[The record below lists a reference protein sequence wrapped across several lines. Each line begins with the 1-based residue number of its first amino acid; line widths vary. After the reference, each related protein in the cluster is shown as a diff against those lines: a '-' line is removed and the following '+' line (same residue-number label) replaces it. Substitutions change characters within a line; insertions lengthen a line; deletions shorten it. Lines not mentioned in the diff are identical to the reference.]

1 MTATDRLAALHAA
14 GQSIWIDSIS
24 RTMLDDGS
32 LEQMVQHSSVTG
44 LTSNPTIFEKAIAG
58 SSSYDAPIAS
68 LVGSGTES
76 PLEIALALF
85 IDDIQRAAAI
95 LRPVYDLTRGADG
108 YVSLEVPPSLAHD
121 TKGTIAMA
129 KELWKRVDRPNLM
142 IKIPATEEGIPA
154 IEACLTDGL
163 NINVTLIFSLEMY
176 EKVID
181 AYTNALISRHNHNR
195 NLRVHSVASFFVS
208 RVDTL
213 VDAKIDAAI
222 EKDPSAADIL
232 APLRGTAAVANA
244 SLAYRLFEKKCVED
258 EEFQA
263 LMSLGAFYQRPLWAS
278 TSTKNPAYSDVL
290 YVDGLVAPHTVN
302 TMPAST
308 LQAFADHGSTAHS
321 LIHNVDEAESTIGI
335 LREHGIDMDDV
346 TAQLLHEGLDAF
358 SASFD
363 LLLERVIEKSDSS
376 QSGVVARFHAAL
388 EPAIPDG
395 SPTLH
400 DQETAR
406 RIWKHDPKVW
416 KQDPEH
422 GKIIGNRL
430 GWLDVMSTMEA
441 ALPRL
446 AALRDELVKE
456 GIRDVVLLGMG
467 GSSLC
472 PEVFRTSFGKQKGF
486 PTLHVIDTTDP
497 DTIQDL
503 LDVID
508 IKSTVF
514 IVASKSGSTLETRSH
529 FAFFHALYFDQR
541 VRNIGKHFIAIT
553 DPGSPLQSLAE
564 ENGFRAVFENP
575 ATIGGR
581 YSALS
586 FFGLVPLTLMGGD
599 TAVLLERA
607 KEAAHLSNGDV
618 PPRLNP
624 GLLLGAAFAGAY
636 RAKRDKI
643 TILCSPRISSFSL
656 WAEQLIAESTGKEG
670 TGLIPIGD
678 EPLGAPEHYSS
689 DRLFVILHHDSDHND
704 VLTLGDA
711 LEKAGHPVIRIAL
724 HDTYDLGAEF
734 FRWEFATAVAGAAIG
749 IDPFD
754 EPNVKE
760 SKDNTNA
767 VLAGLRTHGLKDP
780 AGVTTIDSA
789 SCTVSGTELEGESPE
804 DNLLSFLSRVKEG
817 DYVCLQAYVPLRK
830 EEYLAL
836 QTLRAVIRDTHRI
849 ATTMGFGPRF
859 LHSTGQLHKGGPN
872 TGHYVQIVTNA
883 EHDAMI
889 PGSDYTFDTL
899 KLCQALGDLTSLMAH
914 GRRVIR
920 FHCNDDVARVLR
932 NFAQHLS
939 VSQQVRS

>member
-24 RTMLDDGS
+24 RTMLDDGT
-32 LEQMVQHSSVTG
+32 LEQMVLHNSVTG
-44 LTSNPTIFEKAIAG
+44 LTSNPTIFEKAIASG
-58 SSSYDAPIAS
+58 SSYDAPIAS
-68 LVGSGTES
+68 LVSGGTES

-95 LRPVYDLTRGADG
+95 LRPVYDLTRGEDG
-108 YVSLEVPPSLAHD
+108 YVSLEVPPGLAHD

-142 IKIPATEEGIPA
+142 IKIPATDEGIPA

-163 NINVTLIFSLEMY
+163 NINVTLIFSLAMY
-176 EKVID
+176 EKVLD

-195 NLRVHSVASFFVS
+195 HLRIHSVASFFVS
-208 RVDTL
+208 RVDSL

-222 EKDPSAADIL
+222 EQDPSAKDVL
-232 APLRGTAAVANA
+232 APLKGTAAIANA
-244 SLAYRLFEKKCVED
+244 TLAYKLFQSKCVED

-263 LMSLGAFYQRPLWAS
+263 LKSLGAFYQRPLWAS

-290 YVDGLVAPHTVN
+290 YVEGLIAPHTVN
-302 TMPAST
+302 TMPANT
-308 LQAFADHGSTAHS
+308 LEAYADHGTTTNS
-321 LIHNVDEAESTIGI
+321 LINNVDDAESTIHV
-335 LREHGIDMDDV
+335 LQEHGISMEEV
-346 TAQLLHEGLDAF
+346 TSQLLHEGLDSF

-363 LLLERVIEKSDSS
+363 LLLERIIEKSDSS

-388 EPAIPDG
+388 EPAISDG
-395 SPTLH
+395 APTLH
-400 DQETAR
+400 DQDIAK
-406 RIWKHDPKVW
+406 RIWKHDPTVW
-416 KQDPEH
+416 KNDPEH
-422 GKIIGNRL
+422 EKIITNRL

-446 AALRDELVKE
+446 VALRDELVKD
-456 GIRDVVLLGMG
+456 GIRDIVLLGMG

-472 PEVFRTSFGKQKGF
+472 PEVFRTSFGKQPGY

-503 LDVID
+503 LEIID
-508 IKSTVF
+508 INATVF

-529 FAFFHALYFDQR
+529 FAFFHALYFDMR

-553 DPGSPLQSLAE
+553 DPGSPLQALAE
-564 ENGFRAVFENP
+564 ENGFRAIFENP

-586 FFGLVPLTLMGGD
+586 FFGIVPLTLMGCD
-599 TAVLLERA
+599 SATLLDRA

-624 GLLLGAAFAGAY
+624 GLLLGTAFAGAY

-670 TGLIPIGD
+670 KGLIPIGD
-678 EPLGAPEHYSS
+678 EPLGIPEHYSR
-689 DRLFVILHHDSDHND
+689 DRLFVILHHDSDPDD
-704 VLTLGDA
+704 VLKLGDA
-711 LEKAGHPVIRIAL
+711 LGAEGHPVIHIAL

-734 FRWEFATAVAGAAIG
+734 FRWEFATAIAGTALG

-760 SKDNTNA
+760 SKDNTNT
-767 VLAGLRTHGLKDP
+767 VLAGIKEHGLKDP
-780 AGVTTIDSA
+780 EGVTTIDDS
-789 SCTVSGTELEGESPE
+789 SCTVSGVSLEDGTPE
-804 DNLLSFLSRVKEG
+804 DILLAFLDHAQEG
-817 DYVCLQAYVPLRK
+817 DYVALQAYVPLRK
-830 EEYLAL
+830 EEYIAL
-836 QTLRAVIRDTHRI
+836 QTLRAVIRDSHRI

-872 TGHYVQIVTNA
+872 TGLYIQIVTNA
-883 EHDAMI
+883 EHDAII

-899 KLCQALGDLTSLMAH
+899 KLCQALGDLTSLMSH

-920 FHCNDDVARVLR
+920 LHCNDDVSRVLR
-932 NFAQHLS
+932 NLAQHLS
-939 VSQQVRS
+939 ISQQVRS